1 MSSIDLFQKWRI
13 ANQAAMLAAKAAFV
27 KAVLALDGKGE
38 PPSPAET
45 DEVRTL
51 RGLADDLFELAIAR
65 MGESVNA
72 RQLTV
77 GQESQFP
84 ATWFDTSLS

>member
-1 MSSIDLFQKWRI
+1 MPSIDLFQKWRI
-13 ANQAAMLAAKAAFV
+13 ANQAAMLAAKATFV

-38 PPSPAET
+38 PPSQTET

-51 RGLADDLFELAIAR
+51 RGLADDLFELAMAR
-65 MGESVNA
+65 MGEAVSA
-72 RQLTV
+72 RQPADRP
-77 GQESQFP
+77 ESQFP